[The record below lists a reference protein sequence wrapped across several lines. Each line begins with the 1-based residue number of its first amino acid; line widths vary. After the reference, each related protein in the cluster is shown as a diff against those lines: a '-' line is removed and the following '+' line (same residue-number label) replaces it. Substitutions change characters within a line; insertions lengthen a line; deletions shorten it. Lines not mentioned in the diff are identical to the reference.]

1 MKAIIIKKVVARR
14 EEKFMEWYEIMI
26 IILVVC
32 SFVAVGFGSA
42 FYGIMEHKRLIERA
56 KKIDPT
62 VKTRAEAEYV
72 LKKDI
77 AQSMGRTDDNK

>member
-1 MKAIIIKKVVARR
+1 MEIPVVFIIFFVLGG
-14 EEKFMEWYEIMI
+14 I
-26 IILVVC
+26 IGIG
-32 SFVAVGFGSA
+32 AA

-62 VKTRAEAEYV
+62 VRTRAEAEYV

-77 AQSMGRTDDNK
+77 AQSMGKNNND